1 MFRNIL
7 LPLDGSPFSEHALP
21 LAVDLAVRSGARLH
35 LVQVHEP
42 PLAQVYPDGLPVYDD
57 RWDGAIRA
65 QTEEYLRS
73 VAQRCMERGGVSPVT
88 NLLDGSVA
96 PAIAQYAAEVGIDLI
111 TMTTHGRGGIS
122 RAWVGSVADSLVRRG
137 AVPLLLIRPKDQD
150 VDWTPRDETRHV
162 LIPLDGSELSEGI
175 LEPAIVLGSL
185 IGARYTLLRI
195 VLPVPFV
202 VGPQIAGVAFDEG
215 GAEQSR
221 LSAAAYLEGLGGRMP
236 GADVAVET
244 VFHTIPALG
253 ILDFAATHA
262 VDMIAMATHGRGGW
276 SRVALGS
283 VADKVMRGT
292 MMPVM
297 LYRPPSGRADASQA
311 GADASR
317 AGLDEDQDRE
327 DPCPA
332 Q

>member
-1 MFRNIL
+1 MIRNIL

-35 LVQVHEP
+35 LVQVHEA
-42 PLAQVYPDGLPVYDD
+42 PLAQVYPDGLPVYDE

-73 VAQRCMERGGVSPVT
+73 LAQRCMEQAGLSPVT
-88 NLLDGSVA
+88 ELLDGSVA
-96 PAIAQYAAEVGIDLI
+96 AAIARYAADVGVDLI

-122 RAWVGSVADSLVRRG
+122 RAWVGSVADSLVRCG
-137 AVPLLLIRPKDQD
+137 AVPILLIRPQEQEKGQRIDR
-150 VDWTPRDETRHV
+150 VPRGETRHI
-162 LIPLDGSELSEGI
+162 LIPVDGSELSEGI
-175 LEPAIVLGSL
+175 LESALTLGSL

-221 LSAAAYLEGLGGRMP
+221 LAAEAYLERLRTRIE
-236 GADVAVET
+236 GADVSTAT
-244 VFHTIPALG
+244 VFHTIPAIG

-292 MMPVM
+292 MMPVL
-297 LYRPPSGRADASQA
+297 LYRPP
-311 GADASR
+311 GAVTGTGPND
-317 AGLDEDQDRE
+317 DQE
-327 DPCPA
+327 EPCSA

>member
-35 LVQVHEP
+35 LVQVHEA
-42 PLAQVYPDGLPVYDD
+42 PLAQVYPDGLPVYDE

-73 VAQRCMERGGVSPVT
+73 VAQRCMEQAGLSPVT
-88 NLLDGSVA
+88 ELLDGSIA
-96 PAIAQYAAEVGIDLI
+96 PTIAQYAAEVGIDLI

-122 RAWVGSVADSLVRRG
+122 RAWVGSVADSLVRCG
-137 AVPLLLIRPKDQD
+137 AVPMLLIRPKDQD
-150 VDWTPRDETRHV
+150 IDWSPRGDSRHV
-162 LIPLDGSELSEGI
+162 LIPVDGSELSEGI
-175 LEPAIVLGSL
+175 LESAMTLGSL

-221 LSAAAYLEGLGGRMP
+221 LVAESYLDRLKAQIT
-236 GADVAVET
+236 GAEVSTAT

-292 MMPVM
+292 TMPVL
-297 LYRPPSGRADASQA
+297 LYRPPSARTGPA
-311 GADASR
+311 G
-317 AGLDEDQDRE
+317 GDEDHEQE
-327 DPCPA
+327 EPCSA